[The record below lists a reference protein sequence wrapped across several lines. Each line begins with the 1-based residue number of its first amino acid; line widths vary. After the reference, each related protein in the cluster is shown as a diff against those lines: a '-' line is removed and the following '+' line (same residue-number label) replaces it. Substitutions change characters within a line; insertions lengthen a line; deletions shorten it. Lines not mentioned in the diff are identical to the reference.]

1 MGMSVLPVVIWQ
13 QQRFVGTAGLRVPQP
28 CSPQWCVTPRG
39 GGPAGCW
46 RAWHGLRG
54 RHCYVTSSRAGG
66 GRRRRKHSWASGLF
80 QPGCSWGLPVAR
92 GCGCWMG
99 SPWGWTPSHAL
110 GCWGWAWGN
119 GKGWQVP
126 DISGAAGRDG
136 DSLMSNKGCAPL
148 PPLLLSLLPCPFQEL
163 DVPRALIHRCRCPGG
178 TRSCPGK
185 GQAER
190 QLWKICSEPAR
201 KPQPGWEHLFPIRM
215 EDAPC

>member
-1 MGMSVLPVVIWQ
+1 MGMSVSLGDAQGQDPLRWGCLCPPSPVVIWQ
-13 QQRFVGTAGLRVPQP
+13 QQKFVGTAGLRVPQP

-110 GCWGWAWGN
+110 GCWGWTWGN

-136 DSLMSNKGCAPL
+136 DSLMSNKGCALL
-148 PPLLLSLLPCPFQEL
+148 PPCSSPCSAAPS
-163 DVPRALIHRCRCPGG
+163 
-178 TRSCPGK
+178 RSWISQG
-185 GQAER
+185 
-190 QLWKICSEPAR
+190 L
-201 KPQPGWEHLFPIRM
+201 
-215 EDAPC
+215 